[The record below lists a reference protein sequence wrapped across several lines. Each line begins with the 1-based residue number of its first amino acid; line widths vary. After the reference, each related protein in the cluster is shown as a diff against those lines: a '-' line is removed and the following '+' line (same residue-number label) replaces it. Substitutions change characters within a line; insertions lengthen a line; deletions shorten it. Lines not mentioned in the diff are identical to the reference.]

1 MFWIFSDLAH
11 MTEDN
16 MIWVTLLRLGVAM
29 FCGGVIGLE
38 RGRKRRPAGFRTH
51 MLVCLGAA
59 LAMLISQYLSMMVTT
74 HWDALV
80 TFSGQHNT
88 DASRLG
94 AQVINGIGFLGAG
107 TIIVTG
113 RQEVKGLTT
122 AAGLWASAC
131 MGLAIGAGFVE
142 GAAVGCVLIAL
153 TIIVFSRLER
163 VIVSRARNINLFI
176 EFEHVDEL
184 GKIISVIKEQGIRI
198 FDVEMRK
205 ANETQTTQSAVFSIR
220 LPKRMRHTKVMTV
233 LAGVEGIRTIEEL

>member
-1 MFWIFSDLAH
+1 MPDIFTMIRFSDGNFYFWGAVLRMVLAV
-11 MTEDN
+11 
-16 MIWVTLLRLGVAM
+16 I
-29 FCGGVIGLE
+29 CGGIIGIE
-38 RGRKRRPAGFRTH
+38 RESKRRPAGFRTH
-51 MLVCLGAA
+51 MLVCIGAT
-59 LAMLISQYLSMMVTT
+59 LAMLISQYISMMVTT
-74 HWDALV
+74 HWYELV
-80 TFSGQHNT
+80 SFEGQINT

-142 GAAVGCVLIAL
+142 GAFVGCILISL

-176 EFEHVDEL
+176 EFEHVDDL
-184 GKIISVIKEQGIRI
+184 GKIISTIKAQDIRI
-198 FDVEMRK
+198 FDVEVRK
-205 ANETQTTQSAVFSIR
+205 ANEKQLTQSAVFSVR
-220 LPKRMRHTKVMTV
+220 LPKRMPHTKIMTV
-233 LAGVEGIRTIEEL
+233 LAGVESIRAIEEL

>member
-1 MFWIFSDLAH
+1 MFWIFEDLAH
-11 MTEDN
+11 MTEEN

-29 FCGGVIGLE
+29 VCGGIIGLE

-51 MLVCLGAA
+51 MLVCIGAA
-59 LAMLISQYLSMMVTT
+59 LAMLISQYLSMMVTA
-74 HWDALV
+74 HWQELV
-80 TFSGQHNT
+80 TFQGQTNT

-142 GAAVGCVLIAL
+142 GALFGCVLISL

-176 EFEHVDEL
+176 EFENIDDL
-184 GKIISVIKEQGIRI
+184 GHIISVIKAQDIRI
-198 FDVEMRK
+198 FDVEVRK
-205 ANETQTTQSAVFSIR
+205 ADEKQLTQSAVFSVR
-220 LPKRMRHTKVMTV
+220 LPKRMPHTKIMTV
-233 LAGVEGIRTIEEL
+233 LAGVESIRTIEEL

>member
-1 MFWIFSDLAH
+1 MFWIFNDLAR

-51 MLVCLGAA
+51 MLVCIGAA

-74 HWDALV
+74 HWHELV
-80 TFSGQHNT
+80 HFDGQINT

-142 GAAVGCVLIAL
+142 GAFFGCILISL

-163 VIVSRARNINLFI
+163 IIVSRARNINLFL

-184 GKIISVIKEQGIRI
+184 GKIISVIKAQDIRI
-198 FDVEMRK
+198 FDVEVRK
-205 ANETQTTQSAVFSIR
+205 ADEKQLTQSAVFSIR
-220 LPKRMRHTKVMTV
+220 LPKRMPHTKIMTV

>member
-1 MFWIFSDLAH
+1 
-11 MTEDN
+11 
-16 MIWVTLLRLGVAM
+16 MIWVTLLRLSVAM

-51 MLVCLGAA
+51 MLVCIGAA

-163 VIVSRARNINLFI
+163 VIISHARNINLFI

-184 GKIISVIKEQGIRI
+184 GKIIAVIKAQGIRI

-205 ANETQTTQSAVFSIR
+205 ADEKKTTPSAVFSIR
-220 LPKRMRHTKVMTV
+220 LPKRMRHTKVMAV